1 MRRQSL
7 LENGDSVKHMLDSI
21 CFTRLFVSER
31 KQIAIMADEKSP
43 LRNKSLRNGVNMQ
56 INTKWF
62 GTVEIDDA
70 KVITFEK
77 GLIGFE
83 DCSRF
88 AIVYETE
95 DKKEKPIM
103 WLQSLD
109 EQALALPIIK
119 PEYIVDE
126 YAPDVEDELV
136 YKLGEN
142 VKSDDLMI
150 FVTMTVPSDLTKMT
164 CNLKAPIIINTATM
178 KAVQAVA
185 ANEDYV
191 VRFPVYN
198 LLKERKEKAG
208 E

>member
-1 MRRQSL
+1 M
-7 LENGDSVKHMLDSI
+7 KHMLDSI

-83 DCSRF
+83 DCTRF

>member
-1 MRRQSL
+1 
-7 LENGDSVKHMLDSI
+7 VKHMLDSI

-83 DCSRF
+83 DCTRF

>member
-1 MRRQSL
+1 
-7 LENGDSVKHMLDSI
+7 
-21 CFTRLFVSER
+21 
-31 KQIAIMADEKSP
+31 
-43 LRNKSLRNGVNMQ
+43 MQ

-70 KVITFEK
+70 KIITFKK

-83 DCSRF
+83 DCTRF
-88 AIVYETE
+88 AIVYETDE
-95 DKKEKPIM
+95 EKDNPIM

-119 PEYIVDE
+119 PEYIIDD
-126 YAPDVEDELV
+126 YAPVVEDELI
-136 YKLGEN
+136 YSLGED
-142 VKSDDLMI
+142 VSEEDLI
-150 FVTMTVPSDLTKMT
+150 VFITMTVPSDLTKMT

-185 ANEDYV
+185 VNEDYV

>member
-1 MRRQSL
+1 MK
-7 LENGDSVKHMLDSI
+7 NTLDSI
-21 CFTRLFVSER
+21 FFTPLFVSER

>member
-1 MRRQSL
+1 
-7 LENGDSVKHMLDSI
+7 VKHMLDSI

-31 KQIAIMADEKSP
+31 KQIAIMTDEKSP

>member
-1 MRRQSL
+1 
-7 LENGDSVKHMLDSI
+7 MLDSI

-62 GTVEIDDA
+62 GTVEINDA

-119 PEYIVDE
+119 PDYIVDE

>member
-1 MRRQSL
+1 
-7 LENGDSVKHMLDSI
+7 MLDSI

-62 GTVEIDDA
+62 GTVEIDAA

-95 DKKEKPIM
+95 DKKEKTIM

>member
-1 MRRQSL
+1 
-7 LENGDSVKHMLDSI
+7 MLDSI

-88 AIVYETE
+88 AIVYETD

>member
-1 MRRQSL
+1 
-7 LENGDSVKHMLDSI
+7 MLDSI

-62 GTVEIDDA
+62 GTVEINDA

-77 GLIGFE
+77 GLFGFE

-95 DKKEKPIM
+95 DKKETPIM

>member
-1 MRRQSL
+1 
-7 LENGDSVKHMLDSI
+7 MLDSI
-21 CFTRLFVSER
+21 FFTRLFVSER

-62 GTVEIDDA
+62 GTVEIDAA

>member
-1 MRRQSL
+1 
-7 LENGDSVKHMLDSI
+7 MLDSI
-21 CFTRLFVSER
+21 FFTRLFVSER

-62 GTVEIDDA
+62 GTVEINDA

-109 EQALALPIIK
+109 AQALALPIIK

>member
-1 MRRQSL
+1 
-7 LENGDSVKHMLDSI
+7 MLDSI

-62 GTVEIDDA
+62 GTVEIDAA

>member
-1 MRRQSL
+1 
-7 LENGDSVKHMLDSI
+7 MLDSI
-21 CFTRLFVSER
+21 FFTRLFVSER

-62 GTVEIDDA
+62 GTVEIDAA

-95 DKKEKPIM
+95 DKKEKTIM

>member
-1 MRRQSL
+1 M
-7 LENGDSVKHMLDSI
+7 KHMLDSI

-83 DCSRF
+83 DCTRF

-136 YKLGEN
+136 YKMGEN

>member
-1 MRRQSL
+1 
-7 LENGDSVKHMLDSI
+7 
-21 CFTRLFVSER
+21 
-31 KQIAIMADEKSP
+31 
-43 LRNKSLRNGVNMQ
+43 MQ

-83 DCSRF
+83 DCTRF

>member
-1 MRRQSL
+1 
-7 LENGDSVKHMLDSI
+7 
-21 CFTRLFVSER
+21 
-31 KQIAIMADEKSP
+31 
-43 LRNKSLRNGVNMQ
+43 MQ

-62 GTVEIDDA
+62 GTVEIDAA

-95 DKKEKPIM
+95 DKKEKTIM

-164 CNLKAPIIINTATM
+164 CNLKAPIIINKATM

>member
-1 MRRQSL
+1 M
-7 LENGDSVKHMLDSI
+7 KHMLDSI
-21 CFTRLFVSER
+21 FFTRLFVSER

-83 DCSRF
+83 DCTRF

>member
-1 MRRQSL
+1 
-7 LENGDSVKHMLDSI
+7 MLDSI

-62 GTVEIDDA
+62 GTVEINDA

-88 AIVYETE
+88 SIVYETE

>member
-1 MRRQSL
+1 
-7 LENGDSVKHMLDSI
+7 MLDSI

-62 GTVEIDDA
+62 GTVEIDAA

-95 DKKEKPIM
+95 DKKEKTIM

-185 ANEDYV
+185 VNEDYV

>member
-1 MRRQSL
+1 
-7 LENGDSVKHMLDSI
+7 MLDSI

-62 GTVEIDDA
+62 GTVEINDA
-70 KVITFEK
+70 KVITFDK

>member
-1 MRRQSL
+1 
-7 LENGDSVKHMLDSI
+7 
-21 CFTRLFVSER
+21 
-31 KQIAIMADEKSP
+31 
-43 LRNKSLRNGVNMQ
+43 
-56 INTKWF
+56 
-62 GTVEIDDA
+62 
-70 KVITFEK
+70 
-77 GLIGFE
+77 
-83 DCSRF
+83 
-88 AIVYETE
+88 
-95 DKKEKPIM
+95 M

-198 LLKERKEKAG
+198 LLKEKKKRRVSRNAGVIAEKDEAIIINDNIEVKILEIKGDQIKIGVSAPKSVPIYRKEVFTQIQEANKEAS
-208 E
+208 ESVDMEKLKKLF

>member
-1 MRRQSL
+1 
-7 LENGDSVKHMLDSI
+7 MLDSI

-62 GTVEIDDA
+62 GTVEINDA

-95 DKKEKPIM
+95 DKKEKTIM

>member
-1 MRRQSL
+1 
-7 LENGDSVKHMLDSI
+7 MLDSI

-62 GTVEIDDA
+62 GTVEINDA

-95 DKKEKPIM
+95 DKKETPIM

>member
-1 MRRQSL
+1 
-7 LENGDSVKHMLDSI
+7 
-21 CFTRLFVSER
+21 
-31 KQIAIMADEKSP
+31 
-43 LRNKSLRNGVNMQ
+43 MQ

-126 YAPDVEDELV
+126 YAP
-136 YKLGEN
+136 LGEN

>member
-1 MRRQSL
+1 
-7 LENGDSVKHMLDSI
+7 MLDSI
-21 CFTRLFVSER
+21 CFTRLFVFER

>member
-1 MRRQSL
+1 
-7 LENGDSVKHMLDSI
+7 MLDSI
-21 CFTRLFVSER
+21 FFTRLFVSER

-62 GTVEIDDA
+62 GTVEINDA

-109 EQALALPIIK
+109 EQALALPII
-119 PEYIVDE
+119 
-126 YAPDVEDELV
+126 
-136 YKLGEN
+136 
-142 VKSDDLMI
+142 
-150 FVTMTVPSDLTKMT
+150 
-164 CNLKAPIIINTATM
+164 INTATM

>member
-1 MRRQSL
+1 M
-7 LENGDSVKHMLDSI
+7 KHMLDSI
-21 CFTRLFVSER
+21 CLTRLFVSER

-83 DCSRF
+83 DCTRF

>member
-1 MRRQSL
+1 M
-7 LENGDSVKHMLDSI
+7 KHMLDSI

-62 GTVEIDDA
+62 GTVEIDAA

-95 DKKEKPIM
+95 DKKEKTIM

>member
-1 MRRQSL
+1 
-7 LENGDSVKHMLDSI
+7 
-21 CFTRLFVSER
+21 
-31 KQIAIMADEKSP
+31 
-43 LRNKSLRNGVNMQ
+43 MQ

-142 VKSDDLMI
+142 VRRNILKRMKKTILLPNHVSL
-150 FVTMTVPSDLTKMT
+150 MTVPSDLTKMT

>member
-1 MRRQSL
+1 M
-7 LENGDSVKHMLDSI
+7 KHMLDSI

-31 KQIAIMADEKSP
+31 KQIAIMTDEKSP

-136 YKLGEN
+136 YKLREN

>member
-1 MRRQSL
+1 
-7 LENGDSVKHMLDSI
+7 MLDSI

-62 GTVEIDDA
+62 GTVEINDA

-164 CNLKAPIIINTATM
+164 CNLKAPIIINTETM

>member
-1 MRRQSL
+1 
-7 LENGDSVKHMLDSI
+7 MLDSI

-62 GTVEIDDA
+62 GTVEINDA
-70 KVITFEK
+70 KVITLEK

>member
-1 MRRQSL
+1 M
-7 LENGDSVKHMLDSI
+7 KHMLDSI

>member
-1 MRRQSL
+1 
-7 LENGDSVKHMLDSI
+7 MLDSI

-43 LRNKSLRNGVNMQ
+43 LRTKSLRNGVNMQ

-62 GTVEIDDA
+62 GTVEINDA